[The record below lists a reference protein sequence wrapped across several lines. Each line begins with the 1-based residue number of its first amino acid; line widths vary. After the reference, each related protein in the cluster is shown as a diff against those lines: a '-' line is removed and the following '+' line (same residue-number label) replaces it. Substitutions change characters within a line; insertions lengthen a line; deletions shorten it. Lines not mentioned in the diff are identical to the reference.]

1 MFCYI
6 RLLLLLQT
14 DHRIAGCSRCRIS
27 TIIQICLETGLLY
40 LVKYSIK
47 LRNLVHEG
55 AIYLMITPQDIAGLF
70 ESVAG
75 DFEEYA
81 TGGIL
86 LGLPLTHGQQT
97 QQ

>member
-55 AIYLMITPQDIAGLF
+55 AIYLMIASQNI
-70 ESVAG
+70 
-75 DFEEYA
+75 
-81 TGGIL
+81 TG
-86 LGLPLTHGQQT
+86 
-97 QQ
+97 